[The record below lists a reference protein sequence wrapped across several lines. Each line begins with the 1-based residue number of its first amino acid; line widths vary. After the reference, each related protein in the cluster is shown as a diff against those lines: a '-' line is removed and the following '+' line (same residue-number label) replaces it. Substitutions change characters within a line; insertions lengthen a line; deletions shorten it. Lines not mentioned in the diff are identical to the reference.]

1 MKRRIAYIGLSYPLL
16 YDYQH
21 QAEMTENDVA
31 DSPNPIIESPLGL
44 MILYDE
50 LWFLCESICIIIAPF
65 VFVINYKKNY
75 IIYKTLTV

>member
-16 YDYQH
+16 YDYKN
-21 QAEMTENDVA
+21 QAEMTENDVT

-50 LWFLCESICIIIAPF
+50 LWF
-65 VFVINYKKNY
+65 
-75 IIYKTLTV
+75 YKTLTAGAEYAADCQRASKQPVVS

>member
-16 YDYQH
+16 YDYKN
-21 QAEMTENDVA
+21 QAEMTENDVT

-50 LWFLCESICIIIAPF
+50 LFLYLLVKEEAEGQ
-65 VFVINYKKNY
+65 NGK
-75 IIYKTLTV
+75 L